1 MKKRYY
7 IYALLLSLAA
17 PFVASC
23 SDWTETEAESFPEE
37 ITSEEYYAAL
47 RAYKQTDHQVAFGWY
62 SGWNAEGAFMKTS
75 LAGIPDSMDI
85 VSIWDNGLDLSD
97 AQKRDMQFV
106 QQVKGTKIIYCSI
119 IDNIGKGMTPK
130 SVTANWE
137 ENGYASE
144 QDAIN
149 EFWGWPEDESNTEAV
164 ENAIRTYARA
174 VADTLNK
181 YGYDGFDID
190 YEPVAGPYHGNIV
203 KQSDNNNFF
212 IFVDELGKY
221 FGPKSGTGKLL
232 VIDGE
237 PQRITDRPEI
247 GHYFDYFII
256 QAYSC
261 SGDGNLNGRL
271 IDGNVW
277 GPALI
282 STFGEELGEEK
293 VTNMTIMTENFEAVD
308 IAMNGG
314 YDFTDSYGNKMKS
327 LEGMARWV
335 PRNGFQKAGV
345 GAYRMEAEFGTNPEY
360 KNMRNVI
367 QIMNPSSHTLL
378 KK

>member
-149 EFWGWPEDESNTEAV
+149 EFWGWPEDESNAEAV

-314 YDFTDSYGNKMKS
+314 YDFTDSYGNKMK
-327 LEGMARWV
+327 
-335 PRNGFQKAGV
+335 
-345 GAYRMEAEFGTNPEY
+345 
-360 KNMRNVI
+360 
-367 QIMNPSSHTLL
+367 
-378 KK
+378 

>member
-149 EFWGWPEDESNTEAV
+149 EFWGWPEDESNAEAV

-221 FGPKSGTGKLL
+221 FGP
-232 VIDGE
+232 
-237 PQRITDRPEI
+237 
-247 GHYFDYFII
+247 
-256 QAYSC
+256 
-261 SGDGNLNGRL
+261 NLN
-271 IDGNVW
+271 N
-277 GPALI
+277 
-282 STFGEELGEEK
+282 S
-293 VTNMTIMTENFEAVD
+293 
-308 IAMNGG
+308 
-314 YDFTDSYGNKMKS
+314 
-327 LEGMARWV
+327 
-335 PRNGFQKAGV
+335 
-345 GAYRMEAEFGTNPEY
+345 
-360 KNMRNVI
+360 
-367 QIMNPSSHTLL
+367 
-378 KK
+378 